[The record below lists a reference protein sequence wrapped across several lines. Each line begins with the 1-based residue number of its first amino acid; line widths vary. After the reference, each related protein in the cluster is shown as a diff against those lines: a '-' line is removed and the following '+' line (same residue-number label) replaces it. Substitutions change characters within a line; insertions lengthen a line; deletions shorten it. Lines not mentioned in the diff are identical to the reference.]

1 MNEQIFHFL
10 NSFAGQNW
18 LADKAIIFFADQ
30 FPFFLIGGVLV
41 FLVMHKD
48 KKKGARD
55 LAVVV
60 TAALI
65 AWALAHIIKYLYPHP
80 RPTMLPTTHA
90 LLPDNDSSFP
100 SGHATFFAAL
110 AAALYFYHKQ
120 IAFWYAA
127 GALMIGLA
135 RIIGGIHWPLDILA
149 GYVLGGVIGAGVY
162 YFYKIRF
169 SVRQLP
175 KAEKSLY

>member
-1 MNEQIFHFL
+1 MNEQIFHFF
-10 NSFAGQNW
+10 NSFAGLNW
-18 LADKAIIFFADQ
+18 LVDKTIVFLAQ
-30 FPFFLIGGVLV
+30 ELPYLLIGGILV

-65 AWALAHIIKYLYPHP
+65 AWALAHLIKYLYPHP

-90 LLPDNDSSFP
+90 LLLNNDSSFP

-110 AAALYFYHKQ
+110 PAALYFYHKQ
-120 IAFWYAA
+120 IAFLYAV
-127 GALMIGLA
+127 GALFIGLA
-135 RIIGGIHWPLDILA
+135 RIVAGVHWPADILA
-149 GYVLGGVIGAGVY
+149 GYILGGVIGASVY
-162 YFYKIRF
+162 WLY
-169 SVRQLP
+169 QT
-175 KAEKSLY
+175 KSLRKS